1 MMLVVLQ
8 PMAQVCDVIYTTVL
22 WGGGGVG
29 LEYILSNRDWATT
42 LHEEV

>member
-1 MMLVVLQ
+1 MLVVLQ
-8 PMAQVCDVIYTTVL
+8 RMAQVCDVIYTTVL
-22 WGGGGVG
+22 WGGGGGEG

>member
-1 MMLVVLQ
+1 MMSVVLQ
-8 PMAQVCDVIYTTVL
+8 HTAQVCDVIYTTVL
-22 WGGGGVG
+22 WGGGG

>member
-22 WGGGGVG
+22 WGVV

>member
-1 MMLVVLQ
+1 MLFTLQ
-8 PMAQVCDVIYTTVL
+8 SC
-22 WGGGGVG
+22 GGGGGGGG

>member
-22 WGGGGVG
+22 WGLGGV
-29 LEYILSNRDWATT
+29 LEYILSNRDRATT
-42 LHEEV
+42 LYEEV

>member
-1 MMLVVLQ
+1 MLVVLQ
-8 PMAQVCDVIYTTVL
+8 RMAQVCDVIYTTVL
-22 WGGGGVG
+22 WGGGEG

>member
-22 WGGGGVG
+22 WGVG
-29 LEYILSNRDWATT
+29 LEYILSNRDRATT